1 MTGNASL
8 FSLTTQHDLFCCCN
22 IGISVFCP
30 HFNII
35 DNFRDLPTST
45 GLATKDL
52 QPRIHNFDERNK
64 RSAGL
69 YDDLTI
75 ERRTMLNTE
84 KTVRSSF
91 TWPTESGI
99 TKEEATEFCRNTL
112 KNSPAFDHCHGL
124 FGESIFDPVKSC
136 VEDIKVGIISHI
148 YNL

>member
-22 IGISVFCP
+22 IGNSMCCP

-35 DNFRDLPTST
+35 DNFRNLPTST
-45 GLATKDL
+45 GYATEDL
-52 QPRIHNFDERNK
+52 QPRIHNFDGSNK
-64 RSAGL
+64 RSTDF
-69 YDDLTI
+69 YDDLI
-75 ERRTMLNTE
+75 IQRRSMLITDI
-84 KTVRSSF
+84 VRNSF

-99 TKEEATEFCRNTL
+99 TEEEATEFCRSTL
-112 KNSPAFDHCHGL
+112 TNSQAFDHCHGL

-136 VEDIKVGIISHI
+136 VEDIKVRIISHI